1 MIFGFHY
8 EDMEEIIESGDRQ
21 IGVVLLKIPINLF
34 TLAEDFEKNRRFR
47 EFKKKH
53 NPKEKV
59 LSHICMHTIIQIV
72 IIL

>member
-8 EDMEEIIESGDRQ
+8 EGMEEIIESGDRQ

-34 TLAEDFEKNRRFR
+34 TLAENFEKNRRFR
-47 EFKKKH
+47 KLKETE

-59 LSHICMHTIIQIV
+59 VSRV
-72 IIL
+72 IIYVCTP